1 MRGLLPA
8 LAALAALALP
18 GGAQAAEAG
27 TAAVPPPCTMSARQ
41 VVDAFIPLFYQQR
54 NATEAFARWVAP
66 GYRQHNPNAPDGAAA
81 AVAFLQPFFD
91 ANPQMRYTVK
101 RVFGSDGLVAV
112 HYHWQLNPEDR
123 GTAVV
128 DIFRVA
134 DCKIVEHWD
143 VIQPVPETSAND
155 NTMF

>member
-1 MRGLLPA
+1 MRRLLA
-8 LAALAALALP
+8 LATAVLAIPAAAH
-18 GGAQAAEAG
+18 AQDAA
-27 TAAVPPPCTMSARQ
+27 TADPPAQCTMSARQ
-41 VVDAFIPLFYQQR
+41 VVDAFIPLFYEQK
-54 NATEAFARWVAP
+54 NAKLAFERWVAP
-66 GYRQHNPNAPDGAAA
+66 GYIQHNPHAPTGAAA

-91 ANPQMRYTVK
+91 ANPQLQYSIK

-112 HYHWQLNPEDR
+112 HYHWQMGPEDR
-123 GTAVV
+123 GSAVI

-143 VIQPVPETSAND
+143 VVQPVPEKSAND